1 MTATPY
7 PLPRET
13 RESAI
18 LVGNGTVGPYGPSL
32 YKIFDILDVAVFA
45 RAAGEDVFSDVT
57 DQVTVTKT
65 TDAEYDT
72 FSVTFDAAVPVSTE
86 WQHQARRVAERS
98 VAVTRAGTIDS
109 LQLEKELSKQATT
122 QSEMRRDVDRKLG
135 FQPDYNGDTN
145 LPPVEEGKA
154 LAWVNGQLGNSPIAP
169 GDIASAVIATA
180 ADRVQ
185 TGLDRTQTGLDRTQT
200 GLDRTQT
207 GLDRTQTGLDRAQTA
222 VDVVA
227 GAQALAAAQ
236 AARDA
241 SLYGKGI
248 FPTPAAAIGLGI
260 VGHGA
265 ITPGAA
271 GTNGTFALAFTG
283 GTGSGAAG
291 RFVVAGGV
299 LTQIVI
305 TAPGSYTVAPTL
317 DFSAS
322 AGLAGAAAAAILG
335 TNVAVGEYFWAPVS
349 STELGLYSVAAGP
362 AAVDTGIRDT
372 SYLLSRGFTGK
383 ASVAATSSLFTGL
396 AYIILSAPTTD
407 KVIDSIDIACAA
419 GTVVIYE
426 AEYVSGTL
434 GVDLV
439 VKPVRARQYT
449 APVSGVNNIPG
460 KGFKIRA
467 GYYPVV
473 HVNQGI
479 WRLTAGG
486 AGMSYVANTF
496 NIGANSAAQVF
507 VAGHQAQVGL
517 NLIGDVAADNAAKT
531 IEAIQTFE
539 MGLPFAA
546 MAADTAFSSTVWPA
560 PEEPSPI
567 DGYVTEAWA
576 YGTNAGTLEIY
587 VATKNADGTYT
598 RTASFSQAVPA
609 GICRV
614 FPNLPIAKGQV
625 RVFRHTGVV
634 HRTLTTGGLRWFYL
648 NAAPNVST
656 PAASVINGSNLMFGS
671 KIEGV
676 ARGLATVTESR
687 VTALEGGSNPWSGR
701 KVAFLGTSITAGD
714 SWVAAVAAELGMTA
728 TDLGVGGGHITSWNP
743 GGPGGEIPA
752 QIPNIPVDASLV
764 ILEGFVND
772 IWHSAPLGV
781 YTDKAQTAAGTF
793 YGACWSTFGLIKA
806 RAPNALIVCL
816 CDWNTSTL
824 GDGTQEEQDVNAL
837 GFSPWQYREAFE
849 RVADMAGLPFLKLS
863 RMGFGYFTPEFY
875 SDHIH
880 ENAAGNARIPT
891 WVVPFIRLLR
901 PIS

>member
-1 MTATPY
+1 MPNAIYENGEDGVEADPTPASGLRGHHGWSMVTALVADGERRVRQLVDWTGGEGIKPDIGGY
-7 PLPRET
+7 LGPLGLVADIADATDDRGTKGDKGDDGDQGPAGADGADGASAYQVAVDNGFVGTEVEWLSQIVGNAN
-13 RESAI
+13 ESA
-18 LVGNGTVGPYGPSL
+18 NE
-32 YKIFDILDVAVFA
+32 
-45 RAAGEDVFSDVT
+45 AAQLSADWATKPTDVT
-57 DQVTVTKT
+57 
-65 TDAEYDT
+65 
-72 FSVTFDAAVPVSTE
+72 P
-86 WQHQARRVAERS
+86 
-98 VAVTRAGTIDS
+98 
-109 LQLEKELSKQATT
+109 
-122 QSEMRRDVDRKLG
+122 
-135 FQPDYNGDTN
+135 
-145 LPPVEEGKA
+145 
-154 LAWVNGQLGNSPIAP
+154 GN
-169 GDIASAVIATA
+169 ASAKTSAAAAALSAALTAADKIATA
-180 ADRVQ
+180 AD
-185 TGLDRTQTGLDRTQT
+185 
-200 GLDRTQT
+200 
-207 GLDRTQTGLDRAQTA
+207 
-222 VDVVA
+222 VVS
-227 GAQALAAAQ
+227 AA

-248 FPTPAAAIGLGI
+248 FPTTASAIGLG
-260 VGHGA
+260 VVATGA
-265 ITPGAA
+265 ITPGAT

-335 TNVAVGEYFWAPVS
+335 INVAVGEYFWTPVS

-383 ASVAATSSLFTGL
+383 ASVAATSNLFTGL

-407 KVIDSIDIACAA
+407 KIIDSIDIACAA
-419 GTVVIYE
+419 GTVVVYE

-449 APVSGVNNIPG
+449 APVSGVNSIPG

-473 HVNQGI
+473 HVIQGI

-496 NIGANSAAQVF
+496 NIGANAAAQVF
-507 VAGHQAQVGL
+507 AAGHQAQVGL

-531 IEAIQTFE
+531 IEAIQVFE
-539 MGLPFAA
+539 MGLPFSA
-546 MAADTAFSSTVWPA
+546 MAADTAFSATVWPA

-567 DGYVTEAWA
+567 DGFVTEAWA

-598 RTASFSQAVPA
+598 RTASFSEAVPA

-625 RVFRHTGVV
+625 RVFRHTGIV

-671 KIEGV
+671 KIEGTV
-676 ARGLATVTESR
+676 RGRGAVNDARITD
-687 VTALEGGSNPWSGR
+687 LEGGSNPWAGR

-728 TDLGVGGGHITSWNP
+728 TDLGVGGGMIVEWVHPISGP
-743 GGPGGEIPA
+743 AGGQYTP
-752 QIPNIPVDASLV
+752 QIASIPVDASLV
-764 ILEGFVND
+764 FIEGFVND
-772 IWHSAPLGV
+772 IWNGAPLGV
-781 YTDKAQTAAGTF
+781 YTDKVQGTF
-793 YGACWSTFGLIKA
+793 YGALWTTFTAIKA
-806 RAPNALIVCL
+806 RAPHALIVCL
-816 CDWNTSTL
+816 CDWNTSPT
-824 GDGTQEEQDVNAL
+824 GTTQESQDVNSVGL
-837 GFSPWQYREAFE
+837 SPWHYQEAYRISAM
-849 RVADMAGLPFLKLS
+849 MAGLPFLPLFG
-863 RMGFGYFTPEFY
+863 MGFGYFTPEFY

-891 WVVPFIRLLR
+891 WVVPFVKSLR